1 MITAITSVTESESR
15 TSDLM
20 AAEVEYLSS
29 TLSILRDSDVITNDE
44 FLEAGAIQ
52 GGLNVLSAMIS
63 NGADDSE
70 VNVQILSLKRRA
82 EALCEKHPGIDSKI
96 ESRR

>member
-1 MITAITSVTESESR
+1 MITAITSVTGSGSR

-20 AAEVEYLSS
+20 TAEVEYLSS

-52 GGLNVLSAMIS
+52 R
-63 NGADDSE
+63 D
-70 VNVQILSLKRRA
+70 
-82 EALCEKHPGIDSKI
+82 
-96 ESRR
+96 